1 MNLSQAHK
9 IFLAMT
15 QAWDLQ
21 EADDIEI
28 AISMM
33 ISYWMSSN
41 EGQATLLTLS
51 DAASNMFVTELD
63 EDTNVSQW
71 VH

>member
-51 DAASNMFVTELD
+51 DAASNMFVTDVDD
-63 EDTNVSQW
+63 ESDVSLW